1 MCVYIYYNFNLMED
15 FMKSLYIY
23 EKIDCCM
30 SGACGCDSYEELAR
44 VGDIVDHLNNIGA
57 SITRYSLDGD
67 RAKFDEN
74 KIVGRLLAENGENVL
89 PIVIVNN
96 ELLISRRYPTNE
108 EFYDIFFPASDLD
121 DMDDFADD
129 GCGCGGSCSC

>member
-1 MCVYIYYNFNLMED
+1 MEE
-15 FMKSLYIY
+15 FMKNLYIY
-23 EKIDCCM
+23 EKVDCCM

-44 VGDIVDHLNNIGA
+44 VRDIVDHLNNIGA
-57 SITRYSLDGD
+57 SITRYSLDDD

-96 ELLISRRYPTNE
+96 ELVISRRYPTNE
-108 EFYDIFFPASDLD
+108 EFYEIFPASDLD

-129 GCGCGGSCSC
+129 GCGCGGTCSC